1 MTVVTDKRGAV
12 IMTRNDDRNF
22 VDQLI
27 RVTDNNLKLAQ
38 MRNEK
43 VAQQREASWSR
54 FGKSKTVII
63 DGREAMLV

>member
-1 MTVVTDKRGAV
+1 
-12 IMTRNDDRNF
+12 MTRNDDRNF

-27 RVTDNNLKLAQ
+27 NVTENNLRLAQ